1 VILAAVY
8 LLWAV
13 QRAFTGDPDE
23 ENAATGEIRLREI
36 CTVVPLLG
44 LSLFLGF
51 YPKPV
56 LDRLEPSVVALVNQ
70 VDTHSNHHKPAVNL
84 AAEECV
90 ADASGHYTV
99 TIDSLQA
106 KEAAAGSQTLT
117 VNGSVKPCE
126 AVGGT
131 P

>member
-1 VILAAVY
+1 F
-8 LLWAV
+8 
-13 QRAFTGDPDE
+13 QRAFTGEPDA
-23 ENAATGEIRLREI
+23 ENEATGEIRLREI

-70 VDTHSNHHKPAVNL
+70 VDTHSDHQKPAVNV
-84 AAEECV
+84 AAETCV
-90 ADASGHYTV
+90 ADASGHFTITV
-99 TIDSLQA
+99 ASVEA
-106 KEAAAGSQTLT
+106 KADAAAGGHAETQTI
-117 VNGSVKPCE
+117 NGAVAPCE
-126 AVGGT
+126 AIGAA